1 MKISKVYLGAF
12 QRIRR
17 DEPNDA
23 SEQRADLWRRIRRE
37 HNLPDDVKFKVELDG
52 PLAGELRAS
61 GTSVPWM
68 GATSSSEVGFTV
80 YVWRTDAGL
89 HTHLVYDSEDH
100 PAHIPQIALAFSDS
114 L

>member
-1 MKISKVYLGAF
+1 MKISKAYLGAF

-23 SEQRADLWRRIRRE
+23 SAQRADLWRRIR
-37 HNLPDDVKFKVELDG
+37 HDYYLPADTKFKVELDG

-61 GTSVPWM
+61 GSSAPWQP
-68 GATSSSEVGFTV
+68 EVDFTV
-80 YVWRTDAGL
+80 FVWRTDAGL
-89 HTHLVYDSEDH
+89 HTHLVYDTEDM
-100 PAHIPQIALAFSDS
+100 PAHIPQSALAFSDS